1 MNPCANPWLPL
12 LTSVLVALAGLAGVA
27 VGALLNARV
36 AKGLAEQTA
45 RLARG
50 TNLHLMQVEH
60 LGKLGRFLFEAT
72 ENGIML
78 TFGSRLNTDP
88 SDQEIVKFFRGS
100 LRSAYNEYLDCRL
113 LLPPAVATQVESFF
127 RKMADYR
134 IQLGGLELT
143 PAGDRHAE
151 AFTAAQQT
159 ANKEI
164 PELLKTIDDSA
175 RRIIG
180 SD

>member
-1 MNPCANPWLPL
+1 MNPWLTL
-12 LTSVLVALAGLAGVA
+12 VIAVLGVFGTLGGVAL
-27 VGALLNARV
+27 GALLN
-36 AKGLAEQTA
+36 KSISKELAEQTA

-50 TNLHLMQVEH
+50 TNLHLMQAEH

-88 SDQEIVKFFRGS
+88 SEQEIVKFFLGS
-100 LRSAYNEYLDCRL
+100 LRSAFNEYLDCRL

-134 IQLGGLELT
+134 IQLGGARVD
-143 PAGDRHAE
+143 PSWRSACGGVHCRSA
-151 AFTAAQQT
+151 
-159 ANKEI
+159 
-164 PELLKTIDDSA
+164 DSQ
-175 RRIIG
+175 
-180 SD
+180 